1 MRGRCLLVRDGW
13 WGSEGW
19 SGLGPDADLTGA
31 GWRGN
36 VDLVA
41 PSGAGLV
48 WSGSVRCVSDV

>member
-1 MRGRCLLVRDGW
+1 MLVRDGW

-48 WSGSVRCVSDV
+48 WSGLVRCVSDV